1 MMMAGPDATEG
12 YCADSDGVRNMTDY
26 LDRLTETYQRI
37 LDLSKR
43 KERCLVDSELTELD
57 ALVREEQQL
66 VHQAT
71 QFEAKRF
78 RLQAQLADDLGCA
91 GSTLTVSRLL
101 ETVNGDDGRR
111 LLQSQEQLAQVLKRV
126 GEQNELN
133 AALIEQSLAYTD
145 FMLKTLQ
152 GAERQTYDP
161 KGQVGD
167 AKGRQPR
174 VFDRKV

>member
-12 YCADSDGVRNMTDY
+12 YYSNSDGVRDMMDYVERMTEIY
-26 LDRLTETYQRI
+26 RRI
-37 LDLSKR
+37 LDLGKR
-43 KERCLVDSELTELD
+43 KERCLVDSELAELESV
-57 ALVREEQQL
+57 VRDEQQL

-71 QFEAKRF
+71 QLEAKRY
-78 RLQAQLADDLGCA
+78 RLQTQLATDLGCA

-101 ETVNGDDGRR
+101 EAVSSDDGRR
-111 LLQSQEQLAQVLKRV
+111 LLQSQEQLTQVLRQV

-133 AALIEQSLAYTD
+133 TALAEQFLAYTD

-161 KGQVGD
+161 NGQVGD

-174 VFDRKV
+174 VLDRKV